1 MCRSILS
8 LSKIAHQ
15 MWSDH
20 PFSQRKNDKRKSSGG
35 ACWNMTGKWGQRRG
49 VDKIGKRRGEV
60 T

>member
-1 MCRSILS
+1 
-8 LSKIAHQ
+8 

-35 ACWNMTGKWGQRRG
+35 ACWNMTGTWGQRRG
-49 VDKIGKRRGEV
+49 VEKIGKRRGEV